1 MGMIS
6 KLDAIN
12 HMLLMAGES
21 TVDNLDDLGGV
32 DTGVCQG
39 VLDRTLTDFQFR
51 GLANNKFMKKFN
63 LDPRGQVIQEPM
75 FCLLSLSLIILIQR
89 AIELLG

>member
-21 TVDNLDDLGGV
+21 TVDNLDDLGGI

-39 VLDRTLTDFQFR
+39 VLDRMLTDYQFR
-51 GLANNKFMKKFN
+51 GLANNTYNKKY
-63 LDPRGQVIQEPM
+63 RTIK
-75 FCLLSLSLIILIQR
+75 
-89 AIELLG
+89 IE